1 MASQGP
7 LPPGPLAVMQE
18 SLRSGTTAFA
28 QPLGDY
34 DDPESDRDLE
44 TVAGL
49 DMPAALVPLAGD
61 NVDEALE
68 DIARKT
74 QERIDAGEGDSVAG
88 SVPLEH
94 HAPGHKK
101 HQRVEDE
108 DDLTAEELAAFE
120 DDTDANG
127 EPLEGI
133 FDKFSKKGRAKAAQ
147 RKADQRQNEL
157 DKAEVA
163 LKKKQR
169 DNARAQSKNT
179 RLNPA
184 AADTEPAPASTHALL
199 APMPQLRNYIQDPL
213 GLPALQQAPTT
224 PLATL
229 AAALPTLAGYTRGN
243 TSSDV
248 VALRVLDTNKKAL
261 KTLRVPVTV
270 YTHPTLFK
278 DTSIAVYDLSAFAVP
293 PTAQTLAIDVPDRSR
308 AYAMQHWQLPVNA
321 KAAAATDA
329 ALLTDKGKGLVVVY
343 ASKAGPVATPVASRS
358 MLAAEHQLADV
369 LLTLDTQHLRPL
381 DAAKYLNAN
390 PTDATLHAEAAVGLS
405 AALAAARHALEQKLG
420 RPIKTDV
427 DAHLKYVTE
436 NVAGTMSADQAATLV
451 AAIEDYAQA
460 LRSCC
465 GCDDT
470 PAQLVRGAYLG
481 EHLTSTGNS
490 VHHVGIVAQLAD
502 ALALVQSRFTGN
514 AADTTMRMARFWEAK
529 SEFHAVA
536 KQWFA
541 S

>member
-18 SLRSGTTAFA
+18 SLRSAAFA

-61 NVDEALE
+61 QVDEALE

-94 HAPGHKK
+94 HVPGHKK

-108 DDLTAEELAAFE
+108 DDLTAYE
-120 DDTDANG
+120 DDNDANG
-127 EPLEGI
+127 EPLDGP
-133 FDKFSKKGRAKAAQ
+133 FDWMRSKKSRADNRAKKANKAEADADKAAVVAKHKAAEAARKRAKAGGG
-147 RKADQRQNEL
+147 AD
-157 DKAEVA
+157 
-163 LKKKQR
+163 
-169 DNARAQSKNT
+169 
-179 RLNPA
+179 A
-184 AADTEPAPASTHALL
+184 APTHALL
-199 APMPQLRNYIQDPL
+199 APMPQLRDYIQDPL
-213 GLPALQQAPTT
+213 GLPVLQQATT
-224 PLATL
+224 APLATL

-243 TSSDV
+243 TSSEV
-248 VALRVLDTNKKAL
+248 VTLRVIDAGKNK

-278 DTSIAVYDLSAFAVP
+278 DASIAVYDLSAFAVP

-308 AYAMQHWQLPVNA
+308 AYAVQHWQLPVNA
-321 KAAAATDA
+321 KTPAAIDS

-390 PTDATLHAEAAVGLS
+390 PTDAALHVEAAVGLS

-427 DAHLKYVTE
+427 DAHLQYVTE
-436 NVAGTMSADQAATLV
+436 KVAGTMSADQAATLV

-529 SEFHAVA
+529 SDFHAVA